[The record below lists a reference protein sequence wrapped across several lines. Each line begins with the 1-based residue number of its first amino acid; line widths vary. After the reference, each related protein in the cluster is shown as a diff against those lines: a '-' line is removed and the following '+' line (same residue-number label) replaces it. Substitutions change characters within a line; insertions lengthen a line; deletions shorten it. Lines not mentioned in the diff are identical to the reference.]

1 MSGRRRIVVLLVLSS
16 VLLLTVDLRGN
27 SGFDYLRSGFVRV
40 ISPLESAAAVV
51 TRPVVNAWRAI
62 TGYDELLETN
72 RRLQEQIDA
81 QRGSEIAARNAVV
94 ENQQLREL
102 NALES
107 LVDLPTVTAAIIG
120 ESPSNIDQVIE
131 IDRGRRHGVEVGMA
145 VVNEAGLVGK
155 VTNVFANSSLVMLIT
170 DQRYAVEAKVVS
182 LSGVSDESG
191 PLVTVPSGLTLDEL
205 DEAATSD
212 PSAPPSSTPGA
223 DDATAGA
230 TTADGSVI
238 GSTPSGT
245 DLESS
250 TTQSATT
257 AASPID
263 IAPLT
268 ESQVEALREFAALQ
282 GLSLDDL
289 LRLIGDATT
298 VEELAAELV
307 EDPDSPEPTLII
319 ARETGAVVGQGAGRL
334 PQMNFVLSSPTLAR
348 IELGDA
354 VLTTGGRTSLAPPDI
369 PIGEVV
375 NIINRP
381 GAAGSQLEIRPAA
394 DLTRLQFVRVVLYK
408 PSVEVG
414 Q

>member
-40 ISPLESAAAVV
+40 VSPLESAAAVV

-62 TGYDELLETN
+62 TGYGDLLEAN

-182 LSGVSDESG
+182 LSGVSEESG

-205 DEAATSD
+205 DDAATAD
-212 PSAPPSSTPGA
+212 PSTAPPSTTGSEAEPSDTDPQPPTVSTP
-223 DDATAGA
+223 T
-230 TTADGSVI
+230 
-238 GSTPSGT
+238 ST
-245 DLESS
+245 S
-250 TTQSATT
+250 TLSATT

-268 ESQVEALREFAALQ
+268 EAQVEALREFAALQ

-298 VEELAAELV
+298 VEELASELV
-307 EDPDSPEPTLII
+307 EDPESPEPTLII
-319 ARETGAVVGQGAGRL
+319 SRETGAVVGKGAGRL